1 MDIRIGPL
9 KRSGPNSPLVRRISV
24 PGFMNDNPHPIYGLS
39 GELNVDTDLCGII
52 RVMSDQIH
60 DVDERFQKAV
70 QFLT

>member
-1 MDIRIGPL
+1 
-9 KRSGPNSPLVRRISV
+9 
-24 PGFMNDNPHPIYGLS
+24 MNDNPHPIYGLF
-39 GELNVDTDLCGII
+39 GELNVDTDLRGII